1 MNALAHGHHTID
13 VDGIPQEYEVRGVAG
28 PVCLALTGGPG
39 IDGGYLRLPA
49 LEERMTMVYATQ
61 VGTTEDSRLPS
72 HPDGYTMEVYVR
84 FVHAVVEHLGV
95 PRVYLLGHSAGGF
108 FAQGY
113 ALTHPDRLAGV
124 ILHSSMAH
132 NTVELREEATARLDD
147 LPARFP
153 GHPGPVAV
161 RAVWEEPLVE
171 NPTSE
176 LRTARLRKLL
186 PAYFKDYW
194 GREEEFAA
202 IAESVVVHNVNGLSF
217 DHRGRLGEMR
227 TPTLVVVG
235 MHDFICS
242 PRWAEEMIAEL
253 PDATLIQL
261 LDSGHYGHL
270 EQPTEFTAAVA
281 EFVGVTEKRWADT
294 TATTT

>member
-1 MNALAHGHHTID
+1 MNALSPGHHVID
-13 VDGIPQEYEVRGVAG
+13 VDGVPQKYEVRGVAG

-39 IDGGYLRLPA
+39 IDGGYFRLPS
-49 LEERMTMVYATQ
+49 LEERMTMVYPTQ
-61 VGTTEDSRLPS
+61 VGTTGHSRLPS

-95 PRVYLLGHSAGGF
+95 PQVYVLGHSAGGF

-113 ALTHPDRLAGV
+113 ALTHRDRLAGV

-132 NTVELREEATARLDD
+132 NTMELLAEATARLEN
-147 LPARFP
+147 LSVRFP
-153 GHPGPVAV
+153 GHPGLAMV
-161 RAVWEEPLVE
+161 RAAWDEPLPE
-171 NPTSE
+171 NPTDE
-176 LRTARLRKLL
+176 LRTARFRKLL

-202 IAESVVVHNVNGLSF
+202 MTETVLVHNVNGLSF

-227 TPTLVVVG
+227 TPTLVIVG
-235 MHDFICS
+235 THDFICS

-253 PDATLIQL
+253 PDATLVEL

-270 EQPTEFTAAVA
+270 EQPSEFTAAVA
-281 EFVGVTEKRWADT
+281 EFVTVTEKYRAEST
-294 TATTT
+294 TETA